1 MKKCPDCGMV
11 IANQAIRCPKC
22 KFNFAESGDT
32 SGVAVPA
39 EAAAVSAA
47 ATGVAA
53 APKGATGILPMVDV
67 KASNVDELYNQ
78 LKAAVVKRKTEFDHF
93 IDFLENRT
101 NWLTAPAEL
110 EGPLACDKGLL
121 IRSVAVTK
129 QLLRIKDTIMP
140 QLDEES
146 AIIIGLFHDVGKVGI
161 EGKPY
166 FLVKETLS
174 STPGSAL
181 GLSFST
187 RITTSA
193 DSTPKNSYSINPKL
207 VHMDIGVRSLYLV
220 SQYMLLSDDEAQA
233 ISYATNLAPLGGN
246 LSPYTLILKTAVD
259 LQASVYE
266 NPDTVASYSFT
277 VIDPK

>member
-22 KFNFAESGDT
+22 KFNFAESTDT
-32 SGVAVPA
+32 GGVAVGA

-47 ATGVAA
+47 ATGVAS
-53 APKGATGILPMVDV
+53 APKGGAGIMPMVDV

-166 FLVKETLS
+166 FLIKEAPGATTT
-174 STPGSAL
+174 STL

-187 RITTSA
+187 RISTAA
-193 DSTPKNSYSINPKL
+193 DTTPKNTYSVNPKL

-233 ISYATNLAPLGGN
+233 ISYATNVKALDGN

-259 LQASVYE
+259 LQTSVYE
-266 NPDTVASYSFT
+266 NSDTVSSYSFT
-277 VIDPK
+277 VIEPK

>member
-22 KFNFAESGDT
+22 KFNFAESSDT

-47 ATGVAA
+47 ATGVAS
-53 APKGATGILPMVDV
+53 APKGGAGIMPMVDV
-67 KASNVDELYNQ
+67 TASNVDELYNQ

-101 NWLTAPAEL
+101 NWLSAPAEL
-110 EGPLACDKGLL
+110 EGPLAIEKGLL

-166 FLVKETLS
+166 FLVKEAS
-174 STPGSAL
+174 STSAASAL

-187 RITTSA
+187 RISA
-193 DSTPKNSYSINPKL
+193 TPDTAAKNSYSINPKL
-207 VHMDIGVRSLYLV
+207 VHMQIGVRSLYLV

-233 ISYATNLAPLGGN
+233 ISYATEVAALSGN
-246 LSPYTLILKTAVD
+246 LSPYTLILKTAID
-259 LQASVYE
+259 LQTTVYE
-266 NPDTVASYSFT
+266 NADTVANYSFT
-277 VIDPK
+277 VIEPK

>member
-22 KFNFAESGDT
+22 KFNFAESTDT
-32 SGVAVPA
+32 GGVAVAA

-53 APKGATGILPMVDV
+53 APKGGAGIMPMVDV
-67 KASNVDELYNQ
+67 NAGNVDELYNQ

-110 EGPLACDKGLL
+110 EGSLAIEKGLL

-166 FLVKETLS
+166 FLVKEALS
-174 STPGSAL
+174 SSTSSAL

-187 RITTSA
+187 RISATPETS
-193 DSTPKNSYSINPKL
+193 SKNSYSINPKL
-207 VHMDIGVRSLYLV
+207 VHMQIGVRSLYLV

-233 ISYATNLAPLGGN
+233 ISYAADAAALDGK
-246 LSPYTLILKTAVD
+246 LSPYTLILKTAID
-259 LQASVYE
+259 LQTDIYE
-266 NPDTVASYSFT
+266 NADTVSSYSFT
-277 VIDPK
+277 VIEPK